1 MELFLLLLPAVVL
14 PIGLSLAGLW
24 WLFSGGDDGDGWTED
39 EDDIAGDDFS

>member
-24 WLFSGGDDGDGWTED
+24 WLFSGDEEDEWGED
-39 EDDIAGDDFS
+39 EDDFSGGEF

>member
-24 WLFSGGDDGDGWTED
+24 WLLAGGEEEDEWGDD
-39 EDDIAGDDFS
+39 EDDSSGGEF